1 MLNYSVPLLEREL
14 ISWTRP
20 KGQINQW
27 TTDVTM
33 TFVWWDWDWQWCY
46 NILIFNLVPWIRI
59 DNNNPF
65 IWDWQWYYN
74 IMTFQ
79 EDLEIKKLCSRLGS
93 ETWGQRLPK
102 SEGVSLF
109 VRLLPRMN
117 VYWQKMILAERFQ
130 VEIED
135 FDGHTRLASLPGA
148 DLRTCWPGA
157 PSLSHG
163 PRAWWH
169 WASVHFPCTCSH
181 LCRVEKVYRPLLAS
195 QQDFLTVWTWKTEN
209 EVFKTPTKW
218 ASLQH
223 FLGKNFHSFKN
234 SCLSLKP

>member
-1 MLNYSVPLLEREL
+1 MLNFSVPLLQREL

-27 TTDVTM
+27 TTDITT

-46 NILIFNLVPWIRI
+46 NILIFNLVPSVGI

-65 IWDWQWYYN
+65 IWDWQWCYN

-93 ETWGQRLPK
+93 ETWGQRLPN

-117 VYWQKMILAERFQ
+117 VYWQKMVLAERFQ

-135 FDGHTRLASLPGA
+135 FDGHTRLASPHSWSQ
-148 DLRTCWPGA
+148 D
-157 PSLSHG
+157 
-163 PRAWWH
+163 
-169 WASVHFPCTCSH
+169 
-181 LCRVEKVYRPLLAS
+181 LLAWGS
-195 QQDFLTVWTWKTEN
+195 LLIPWTM
-209 EVFKTPTKW
+209 
-218 ASLQH
+218 SLMT
-223 FLGKNFHSFKN
+223 LGFCAF
-234 SCLSLKP
+234 SLHMLPPL